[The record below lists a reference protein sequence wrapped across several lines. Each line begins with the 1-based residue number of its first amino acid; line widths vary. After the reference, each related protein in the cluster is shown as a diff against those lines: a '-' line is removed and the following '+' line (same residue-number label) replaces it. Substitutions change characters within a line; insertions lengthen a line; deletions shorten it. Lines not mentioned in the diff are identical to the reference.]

1 MFKPK
6 SILITGAS
14 SGLGRAIALG
24 YAEAGVTLCLTGRN
38 EERLGETVRSAE
50 ELGCRVLWKPLDI
63 CNAQVVQSWVDE
75 LEQEVSLDLVISNA
89 GITGSHGIDGSVET
103 AETAHAQIATNL
115 GGTVNLLTAVAPYM
129 QKRKSGRI
137 ALISSLAG
145 MQPISDGPAYGAS
158 KAGIIAYGEAMRD
171 HLHKWGVF
179 VSVICPGYI
188 LTPMA
193 DQFKSWR
200 PYEFTAEQAAEKIKK
215 AIARKK
221 AFYAFPWQLALSI
234 RIGKLLPWQLRR
246 HGNQRFNYQ
255 R

>member
-38 EERLGETVRSAE
+38 EERLGETVRVAE
-50 ELGCRVLWKPLDI
+50 GRGCRVLWRSLDI
-63 CNAQVVQSWVDE
+63 CDAQAVQSWVDE
-75 LEQEVSLDLVISNA
+75 LEQETSLDLVISNA
-89 GITGSHGIDGSVET
+89 GVTGSHGIDGSVET

-246 HGNQRFNYQ
+246 IGNQRFNYQ

>member
-1 MFKPK
+1 MFSPR

-14 SGLGRAIALG
+14 SGLGRALAVSYVG
-24 YAEAGVTLCLTGRN
+24 EGVTLCLTGRN
-38 EERLGETVRSAE
+38 EERLLETVREVERGGNQVFWKALDVCDAVALQNWVE
-50 ELGCRVLWKPLDI
+50 ELERHTP
-63 CNAQVVQSWVDE
+63 
-75 LEQEVSLDLVISNA
+75 LDLVISNA
-89 GITGSHGIDGSVET
+89 GITGSHEVDGAVET

-115 GGTVNLLTAVAPYM
+115 GGAVNVLTAVAPYM
-129 QKRKSGRI
+129 QRRKSGRI

-158 KAGIIAYGEAMRD
+158 KAGVIAYGEAMRD
-171 HLHKWGVF
+171 HLYRWGVS

-200 PYEFTAEQAAEKIKK
+200 PYEYTAEQAAASIKK

-221 AFYAFPWQLALSI
+221 AFHAFPWQLALSI
-234 RIGKLLPWQLRR
+234 RVGKLLPWKLRR
-246 HGNQRFNYQ
+246 LANQRFNYQ